1 MTAEQQARVT
11 DLFHRVA
18 DTYDAVGVDFF
29 GPIAAGLVEELA
41 PQPGERALDVG
52 CGRGAA
58 LFPLAEAVGPAGRV
72 TGVDVA
78 PGMVE
83 RTGADVAA
91 TGLEGFVEVVL
102 GDAAALDVAP
112 ASFDLV
118 ASSLVLFFLGDPLG
132 ALRSWVPALVE
143 GGRIGVSTFGPFT
156 EEWTEVERALRSHL
170 PPEQLDARTNTGGPF
185 SSDEAMEA
193 LLAEAGFTD
202 LRTATATVEVRF
214 DDAEA
219 WYRWSMSHGQR
230 QMWEAIP
237 ADRFDH
243 VRAQAEAALH
253 AGARPDGTLGF
264 DQQVRYTLGR
274 KG

>member
-29 GPIAAGLVEELA
+29 EPVAAGLVAELA

-58 LFPLAEAVGPAGRV
+58 LFPLAEAVGPSGRV

-83 RTGADVAA
+83 RTRADVATA
-91 TGLEGFVEVVL
+91 GLERFVEVVL
-102 GDAAALDVAP
+102 GDAGALDVP
-112 ASFDLV
+112 AASYDLV
-118 ASSLVLFFLGDPLG
+118 ASSLVLFFLGDPLA
-132 ALRSWVPALVE
+132 ALRSWHPALVD

-156 EEWTEVERALRSHL
+156 EEWNEVERALRSHL

-185 SSDEAMEA
+185 SSDQAMEA

-214 DDAEA
+214 DDEDA

-237 ADRFDH
+237 ADRYDH
-243 VRAQAEAALH
+243 VRAQAVAALH
-253 AGARPDGTLGF
+253 AGARPDGSLGF
-264 DQQVRYTLGR
+264 DQQIRYTLGR

>member
-11 DLFHRVA
+11 DLFHRVS

-29 GPIAAGLVEELA
+29 GPIAAGLVDELD
-41 PQPGERALDVG
+41 PQPGERAIDVG

-58 LFPLAEAVGPAGRV
+58 LFRLADAVGPTGRV

-83 RTGADVAA
+83 RTRADVAA
-91 TGLEGFVEVVL
+91 AGLDGFVEVSL
-102 GDAAALDVAP
+102 GDATALDVPP
-112 ASFDLV
+112 AAFDLA
-118 ASSLVLFFLGDPLG
+118 ASSLVLFFLGDPLA
-132 ALRSWVPALVE
+132 ALRSWHPALVD

-170 PPEQLDARTNTGGPF
+170 PPDQLDARTNTGGPF
-185 SSDEAMEA
+185 SSDAAMEE
-193 LLAEAGFTD
+193 LVTEAGFTEV
-202 LRTATATVEVRF
+202 RTATATIEVRF
-214 DDAEA
+214 DDADT
-219 WYRWSMSHGQR
+219 WFRWSMSHGQR

-237 ADRFDH
+237 ADQHDQMRE
-243 VRAQAEAALH
+243 RAVAALH

-264 DQQVRYTLGR
+264 DQVIRYTLAR